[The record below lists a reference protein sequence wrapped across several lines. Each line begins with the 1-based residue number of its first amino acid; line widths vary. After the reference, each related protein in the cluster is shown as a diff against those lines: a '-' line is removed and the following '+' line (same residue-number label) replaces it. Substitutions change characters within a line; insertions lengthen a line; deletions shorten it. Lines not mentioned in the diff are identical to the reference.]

1 MSLTKVLLVSLSMGV
16 GSLAFATDPTPPDP
30 TPPAATAVSPAATA
44 DAASA
49 AAADKAAADKDAA
62 AGKAKDAAATAKTA
76 TSPEGLTP
84 DQAKTL
90 RMAGYKAEGRRGG
103 VTVYCRNQTTI
114 GSRFEQKSCGTP
126 EDILR
131 SIAANQELVNQM
143 QHGSL
148 NSQGVH

>member
-49 AAADKAAADKDAA
+49 AAADKAAA